1 MTLKELGMT
10 EDQAVYE
17 IQFMREWAE
26 FIKAELGR
34 EKHVAL
40 CNKFSRKKVE
50 EEMRAQGIPEDEIKE
65 VCDAA
70 DSIVGVEEPDRL
82 ERIEKMCMEILV
94 KVNRM
99 DIAPL
104 RTALN
109 KCETPEEARQI
120 LNLYIDASSK

>member
-10 EDQAVYE
+10 EEQAVYE

-26 FIKAELGR
+26 FIKDELGK
-34 EKHVAL
+34 EKHDAL

-50 EEMRAQGIPEDEIKE
+50 EEMRARGIPEDEIKE

-70 DSIVGVEEPDRL
+70 DSIVGVEETDRL
-82 ERIEKMCMEILV
+82 ERIEKMCAEILV
-94 KVNRM
+94 KVNRL
-99 DIAPL
+99 DIDPL

-120 LNLYIDASSK
+120 LNLYIDACNK